1 MSGDA
6 DVGTDDDCAQER
18 RHRYSDDQ
26 VIDLGGVIF
35 GFYCRTRKMYNRG
48 GRRVRFANEWS
59 DDDGPSVQVTTIIL
73 YLLLLSLS
81 SSNAI
86 TTEDNGFR
94 PPRAD
99 DDLPL
104 QL

>member
-1 MSGDA
+1 M
-6 DVGTDDDCAQER
+6 VIDDDCAQER

-59 DDDGPSVQVTTIIL
+59 DDVSLRVQVTSDNHYIIFIIIIIVIVECD
-73 YLLLLSLS
+73 YD
-81 SSNAI
+81 
-86 TTEDNGFR
+86 TG
-94 PPRAD
+94 
-99 DDLPL
+99 
-104 QL
+104 